1 MASTTITILPNLP
14 RRHIESH
21 GSSRPPPAQNRYNL
35 DVNQLW
41 GCQRVPSQTRPGR
54 VTVSIVAR
62 ESGNQHDG
70 INDYHD
76 PSEPPSSPHRE
87 SRFLPP
93 PAGAEPIQP
102 RRQSALGLPTSP
114 QPNAPWQSHRQH
126 CRRRERQPTRWHQRL
141 SRSFRTSLVATSRVT
156 VPPALPPARARTSA
170 TVGEPACSI
179 SWLRRYSWSD

>member
-54 VTVSIVAR
+54 VTVSIVAG
-62 ESGNQHDG
+62 ESGNQHAG

-93 PAGAEPIQP
+93 PRRLGPGPRQLSENLPVRSAG
-102 RRQSALGLPTSP
+102 SAGIPG
-114 QPNAPWQSHRQH
+114 AIDV
-126 CRRRERQPTRWHQRL
+126 E
-141 SRSFRTSLVATSRVT
+141 
-156 VPPALPPARARTSA
+156 
-170 TVGEPACSI
+170 
-179 SWLRRYSWSD
+179 